1 MFTDC
6 VVVHFS
12 GPLCRYCFIHSL
24 SLPSCLLLPQCS
36 LFVFFSTHFLANF
49 HCCNIVTIMLIY
61 LVNINK
67 CNIVTVILIYLVNIL
82 CSHCRSMLFAFLA
95 SVCCSTVWV
104 LLWTF
109 YFVTSFWH
117 LSNKCYNIHVSLC
130 SVNLLYLCDSSTQI
144 FTSAKEVMFFAQC
157 VGLSVCLWV
166 ELLKKV

>member
-1 MFTDC
+1 MFVTSTVFAFC
-6 VVVHFS
+6 
-12 GPLCRYCFIHSL
+12 
-24 SLPSCLLLPQCS
+24 
-36 LFVFFSTHFLANF
+36 FFSTHFLANF

-144 FTSAKEVMFFAQC
+144 FTSAKEVMFFFGGEA
-157 VGLSVCLWV
+157 VVMRKSWFKAPASSLGRRGEKPFFFRFSLPAGIA
-166 ELLKKV
+166 